1 MRKTRKCAFCGREF
15 TMNSGM
21 QKYCCEKCAAEAKRE
36 RKKRTQDFMNAV
48 GPLAELQGQEY
59 FTFSKAAVLM
69 GCTRQYIYKLVAQGK
84 LKASRIGGRMSL
96 VRKADIEAMLDAS
109 PYCRVLPFAKS
120 KTADGCKAKAN
131 AGNRGKARAEESTE
145 VPEYYSGEEV
155 MAKFKV
161 KQSWLYTSAKRN
173 AVPMCRISGKN
184 YYSRRHIEE
193 LLGIAVETAKIEEW
207 LLPEEV
213 EEHYG
218 MGRSALR
225 AYAHRH
231 GIPTKREYGR
241 TYYSKGHLDGLR
253 RTDLTGNADYCTVEE
268 VQRMY
273 GLSSANI
280 CHIVK
285 VKNIGKVKVGVR
297 NLLLKADVER
307 VMAERR
313 AQGLQ

>member
-1 MRKTRKCAFCGREF
+1 MRKTRKCAFCGKEF
-15 TMNSGM
+15 TVNSGM
-21 QKYCCEKCAAEAKRE
+21 QKYCCEKCAEEAKRA
-36 RKKRTQDFMNAV
+36 RKKRTLDFMNNV
-48 GPLAELQGQEY
+48 EPLAELRRQEY

-84 LKASRIGGRMSL
+84 LKASRISDRMSL
-96 VRKADIEAMLDAS
+96 VRKADIEAMLEAS
-109 PYCRVLPFAKS
+109 PYCRVLPFTKPREN
-120 KTADGCKAKAN
+120 DGGKAKAK
-131 AGNRGKARAEESTE
+131 AGNYRTAHTEESAE

-155 MAKFKV
+155 MEKFKV

-173 AVPMCRISGKN
+173 AVPMCRIAGKN

-193 LLGIAVETAKIEEW
+193 LLGIAVDTAKIEEW

-213 EEHYG
+213 EERYG

-241 TYYSKGHLDGLR
+241 TYYSKEHLDRLR
-253 RTDLTGNADYCTVEE
+253 RTDLTDNADYCTVEDI
-268 VQRMY
+268 QYKY
-273 GLSSANI
+273 GLSKANI

-307 VMAERR
+307 VMEERK

>member
-1 MRKTRKCAFCGREF
+1 
-15 TMNSGM
+15 MNSGM
-21 QKYCCEKCAAEAKRE
+21 QKYCCEKCATEAKRS
-36 RKKRTQDFMNAV
+36 RKKKTQKFLNDV
-48 GPLAELQGQEY
+48 EPLAELRRQEY

-84 LKASRIGGRMSL
+84 LKASRISGRMSL
-96 VRKADIEAMLDAS
+96 VRKADIEAMLEAS
-109 PYCRVLPFAKS
+109 PYCRVLPFTKPRA
-120 KTADGCKAKAN
+120 TDCGKAKA
-131 AGNRGKARAEESTE
+131 KAKKHRTARTEENIE

-173 AVPMCRISGKN
+173 AVPMCRIAGKN

-193 LLGIAVETAKIEEW
+193 LLGLAVDTAKIEEW

-213 EEHYG
+213 EERYG
-218 MGRSALR
+218 MGHSALR

-241 TYYSKGHLDGLR
+241 TYYSKEHLDRLR
-253 RTDLTGNADYCTVEE
+253 RTDLTDNADYCTVEDI
-268 VQRMY
+268 QYKY
-273 GLSSANI
+273 GLSKANI

-307 VMAERR
+307 VMEERK

>member
-15 TMNSGM
+15 TSNSGM
-21 QKYCCEKCAAEAKRE
+21 QKYCCEKCAAEAKRA
-36 RKKRTQDFMNAV
+36 RKKKTQDFLNNV
-48 GPLAELQGQEY
+48 ESLAELRRQEY

-84 LKASRIGGRMSL
+84 LKASRISGRMSL
-96 VRKADIEAMLDAS
+96 VRKADIEAMLETS
-109 PYCRVLPFAKS
+109 PYCRVLPFTKPRENDS
-120 KTADGCKAKAN
+120 GKAKAKAGNHRTAQTDEN
-131 AGNRGKARAEESTE
+131 AG

-161 KQSWLYTSAKRN
+161 KRSWLYTSAKRN
-173 AVPMCRISGKN
+173 AVPMCRIAGKN

-193 LLGIAVETAKIEEW
+193 LLGLAVDTAKIEKW

-213 EEHYG
+213 EEQYG

-241 TYYSKGHLDGLR
+241 TYYSKEHLDRLR
-253 RTDLTGNADYCTVEE
+253 RTDLTANADYCTVEDI
-268 VQRMY
+268 QCKY
-273 GLSSANI
+273 GLSKANI

-285 VKNIGKVKVGVR
+285 VKNIGKVKVGVK

>member
-1 MRKTRKCAFCGREF
+1 MRKTRKCAFCGKEF
-15 TMNSGM
+15 TVNSRM
-21 QKYCCEKCAAEAKRE
+21 QKYCCEKCAAEAKRA
-36 RKKRTQDFMNAV
+36 RKKKTQDFMNGV
-48 GPLAELQGQEY
+48 EPLSELRQQEY

-84 LKASRIGGRMSL
+84 LKASRISDRMSL
-96 VRKADIEAMLDAS
+96 VRKADIEAMLEAS
-109 PYCRVLPFAKS
+109 PYCRVLPFAKPRA
-120 KTADGCKAKAN
+120 TDGGKAKVENHRAAQTEEN
-131 AGNRGKARAEESTE
+131 AE

-161 KQSWLYTSAKRN
+161 RQSWLYTSAKRN
-173 AVPMCRISGKN
+173 AVPMCRIAGKN

-193 LLGIAVETAKIEEW
+193 LLGVAVDTADIEEW

-213 EEHYG
+213 EEQYG

-241 TYYSKGHLDGLR
+241 TYYSKEHLNRLR

-268 VQRMY
+268 VQHRY
-273 GLSSANI
+273 GLSKANI

-285 VKNIGKVKVGVR
+285 VKNIGKVKVGVK

-313 AQGLQ
+313 VQGLQ

>member
-15 TMNSGM
+15 TVNSGM
-21 QKYCCEKCAAEAKRE
+21 QKYCCEKCAAEAKRA
-36 RKKRTQDFMNAV
+36 RKKRTLDFMNAV
-48 GPLAELQGQEY
+48 EPLAEMQGQEY

-84 LKASRIGGRMSL
+84 LRASRISGRMSL

-109 PYCRVLPFAKS
+109 PYCRVLPFTKP
-120 KTADGCKAKAN
+120 KTMGGGKVK
-131 AGNRGKARAEESTE
+131 NRGKSRETTQTEENAG

-155 MAKFKV
+155 MRRFKV
-161 KQSWLYTSAKRN
+161 TQSWLYRSAKN
-173 AVPMCRISGKN
+173 YAVPMCRIAGRN

-193 LLGIAVETAKIEEW
+193 LLGVAVDTAKIEEW
-207 LLPEEV
+207 LLPEEA
-213 EEHYG
+213 EEQYG

-253 RTDLTGNADYCTVEE
+253 RTDLTDNADYCTVEE
-268 VQRMY
+268 VQLKY
-273 GLSSANI
+273 GLSRANI
-280 CHIVK
+280 RHIVK
-285 VKNIGKVKVGVR
+285 VKNIGKIKVGAR
-297 NLLLKADVER
+297 NMLLKADVER
-307 VMAERR
+307 VMEERR

>member
-15 TMNSGM
+15 TVNSGM
-21 QKYCCEKCAAEAKRE
+21 QKYCCEKCATETKRA
-36 RKKRTQDFMNAV
+36 RKKKTQDFMNGV
-48 GPLAELQGQEY
+48 EPLSELRQQEY

-84 LKASRIGGRMSL
+84 LKASRISGRMSL
-96 VRKADIEAMLDAS
+96 VRKADIEAMLEAS
-109 PYCRVLPFAKS
+109 PYCRVLPFAKPRA
-120 KTADGCKAKAN
+120 TDGGKAKAK
-131 AGNRGKARAEESTE
+131 AGNHRTARTDESAG

-155 MAKFKV
+155 MEKFKV

-173 AVPMCRISGKN
+173 AVPMCRIAGKN
-184 YYSRRHIEE
+184 YYSRRHVEE
-193 LLGIAVETAKIEEW
+193 LLGLAVDTAKIEEW

-213 EEHYG
+213 EERYG
-218 MGRSALR
+218 MERSALR

-241 TYYSKGHLDGLR
+241 TYYSKEHLDRLR
-253 RTDLTGNADYCTVEE
+253 RTDLASNADYCTVEDI
-268 VQRMY
+268 QYKY
-273 GLSSANI
+273 GLSKANI

-285 VKNIGKVKVGVR
+285 VKNIGKVKVGVK

-313 AQGLQ
+313 SQELQ

>member
-1 MRKTRKCAFCGREF
+1 
-15 TMNSGM
+15 MNSGM
-21 QKYCCEKCAAEAKRE
+21 QKYCCEKCAAEAKRA
-36 RKKRTQDFMNAV
+36 RKKKTQDFMNGV
-48 GPLAELQGQEY
+48 EPLSELRQQEY

-84 LKASRIGGRMSL
+84 LKASRISDRMSL
-96 VRKADIEAMLDAS
+96 VRKADIEAMLEAS
-109 PYCRVLPFAKS
+109 PYCRVLPFAKPRA
-120 KTADGCKAKAN
+120 TDG
-131 AGNRGKARAEESTE
+131 GKAEVENHRAAQTEENAE

-161 KQSWLYTSAKRN
+161 RQSWLYTSAKRN
-173 AVPMCRISGKN
+173 AVPMCRIAGKN

-193 LLGIAVETAKIEEW
+193 LLGVAVDTADIEEW

-213 EEHYG
+213 EEQYG

-231 GIPTKREYGR
+231 GITTKREYGR
-241 TYYSKGHLDGLR
+241 TYYSKEHLNRLR

-268 VQRMY
+268 VQHRY
-273 GLSSANI
+273 GLSKANI

-285 VKNIGKVKVGVR
+285 VKNIGKVKVGVK
-297 NLLLKADVER
+297 NLLLKADGS
-307 VMAERR
+307 A
-313 AQGLQ
+313 

>member
-1 MRKTRKCAFCGREF
+1 MRKIRKCAFCGREF
-15 TMNSGM
+15 TVNSGM
-21 QKYCCEKCAAEAKRE
+21 QKYCCEKCAAKAKRA
-36 RKKRTQDFMNAV
+36 RKKKTQDFMNNV
-48 GPLAELQGQEY
+48 EPLAELRMQEY

-84 LKASRIGGRMSL
+84 LKASRIGDRMSL
-96 VRKADIEAMLDAS
+96 VRKADIEAMLEAS
-109 PYCRVLPFAKS
+109 PYCRVLPFTKP
-120 KTADGCKAKAN
+120 KATDC
-131 AGNRGKARAEESTE
+131 GKAMGKAGSHRTAHTEESTE

-173 AVPMCRISGKN
+173 SVPMCRIAGKN

-193 LLGIAVETAKIEEW
+193 LLGMAVDTAKIEEW
-207 LLPEEV
+207 LSSEEV
-213 EEHYG
+213 EELYG
-218 MGRSALR
+218 MKRSALR

-231 GIPTKREYGR
+231 AIPTKREYGR
-241 TYYSKGHLDGLR
+241 TYYSKEHLDRLR
-253 RTDLTGNADYCTVEE
+253 RTDLTDNADYCTVEE
-268 VQRMY
+268 VQHRY
-273 GLSSANI
+273 GLSKANI

-313 AQGLQ
+313 TQGLQ